1 MARWSKKIENS
12 ISIASREVHNQDFL
26 EAFFDSE
33 VYIPHNEKE
42 EEEFGDFSLVISS
55 MALLIYVAT
64 AGKEISETVKKRI
77 ISDLIYQL
85 EQRPYEFVKLTK
97 FGQQENEIVTNVF
110 ERMKDDYENK
120 KTNLDNIIRIIDM
133 VYKNN
138 TAKRLYLLR
147 LCFYCAYA
155 DNHLGAD
162 EHERILEVAKKLG
175 IYKSE
180 IKRIHQEVVN
190 ELGI

>member
-1 MARWSKKIENS
+1 LTRFITNAYKKQSQKNRKKETTQIKKASK
-12 ISIASREVHNQDFL
+12 
-26 EAFFDSE
+26 
-33 VYIPHNEKE
+33 
-42 EEEFGDFSLVISS
+42 
-55 MALLIYVAT
+55 
-64 AGKEISETVKKRI
+64 
-77 ISDLIYQL
+77 
-85 EQRPYEFVKLTK
+85 
-97 FGQQENEIVTNVF
+97 
-110 ERMKDDYENK
+110 MKDDYENK